1 MHRNLFFLPLL
12 IVAIGPMAFA
22 GDLTLTWDRAD
33 SGDVTGYRLY
43 YGKAPGAYESV
54 IDVGDITVFTFTDL
68 TPGQYYFAVTSYDA
82 YGKESE
88 FSEEV
93 STTIEFIMSDGGVPR
108 NQERVSYEAGPPN
121 AKGATMF
128 SVQTNIITMDAA
140 MISWKTGGA
149 DHVQI
154 EYGTTTA
161 YGRTTLLLTTI
172 AARHSQSLSG
182 LVPDTLYH
190 YRIKARDATGDVRT
204 SPDFTFTTLPPGPT
218 KGTRENADG
227 R

>member
-22 GDLTLTWDRAD
+22 GDLTVAWDRVD
-33 SGDVTGYRLY
+33 SPDATGYKLY
-43 YGKAPGAYESV
+43 YGPAPGFYESV
-54 IDVGDITVFTFTDL
+54 IDVGDITVFTVTDL
-68 TPGQYYFAVTSYDA
+68 TPGQYYFAVTSYDV

-93 STTIEFIMSDGGVPR
+93 STTIELITSDGVAP
-108 NQERVSYEAGPPN
+108 NAN
-121 AKGATMF
+121 AKGATMY
-128 SVQTNIITMDAA
+128 SAQINIITMDTAV
-140 MISWKTGGA
+140 ISWKTGGA

-182 LVPDTLYH
+182 LVPGTLYH
-190 YRIKARDATGDVRT
+190 YRIKARDATGNVRT
-204 SPDFTFTTLPPGPT
+204 SPDFTFTTLPSGPT
-218 KGTRENADG
+218 KGTRKNADG